1 MTDAD
6 KRTDRHTQSRED
18 TSKLVRWLTIALA
31 ASIAGSS
38 FTKFLVPVI
47 AATLLNAQARDLA
60 VLTALPA
67 LIAVALRLP
76 AGRSADGT
84 THGFRYM
91 LWLDYLRAVILLL
104 IPILWVFRSLNI
116 AVLMAI
122 VSVMAIANVSYTAL
136 LGPSIPLIADGPHVG
151 SLNARVSV
159 IASAADITGPPVA
172 GALLQVLAAPFV
184 ILVDVGSYLISAASQ
199 RRLVHADR
207 FRAPTPSIRR
217 GTVGTLRHRLRSD
230 KVYKWLIFSV
240 VAFSLLN
247 GAGITLLIL
256 YATRTLGLS
265 STVYGIVLGAGAV
278 GGVLAGMVAGRCIA
292 RYGLPTVM
300 TLGVVL
306 LGGSLAILPLS
317 EFTPI
322 GVIGLGAYEFLG
334 GAGAVFLLISGHTYV
349 QMTVQDGSLGT
360 SLAFLTM
367 CTEASVGLGA
377 LAGGVAA
384 SFTSVS
390 GVVTCSGIGAV
401 IMVPVCVFGLVDA
414 RGDSTEGEL

>member
-1 MTDAD
+1 MTEDDNRTGRRIASQDD
-6 KRTDRHTQSRED
+6 KN
-18 TSKLVRWLTIALA
+18 KMVRWLTVALA
-31 ASIAGSS
+31 ASIVGSS
-38 FTKFLVPVI
+38 FTKFLVPII
-47 AATLLNAQARDLA
+47 AATLLNAQARHLA

-76 AGRSADGT
+76 AGHGADGT

-104 IPILWVFRSLNI
+104 IPILWAFHSLNI
-116 AVLMAI
+116 AVLIAI

-136 LGPSIPLIADGPHVG
+136 LGPSIPVIADGPQIGNV
-151 SLNARVSV
+151 NARVSMIV
-159 IASAADITGPPVA
+159 STADITGPPVA

-184 ILVDVGSYLISAASQ
+184 ILVDVASYLISAANQ
-199 RRLVHADR
+199 RKIVHADE
-207 FRAPTPSIRR
+207 FRAPTPSSRR
-217 GTVGTLRHRLRSD
+217 GTFGVLGHRLRSD

-240 VAFSLLN
+240 AAFSLLN

-265 STVYGIVLGAGAV
+265 STVYGMVLGVGAV
-278 GGVLAGMVAGRCIA
+278 GGVLAGIMAGRCIA
-292 RYGLPTVM
+292 RYSLPTVM

-317 EFTPI
+317 KLTPI

-334 GAGAVFLLISGHTYV
+334 GAGAVLLLISGHTYV
-349 QMTVQDGSLGT
+349 QMTVRDGSLGT

-377 LAGGVAA
+377 LAGGIAA
-384 SFTSVS
+384 SFVSVLD
-390 GVVTCSGIGAV
+390 VVNCTGILAV
-401 IMVPVCVFGLVDA
+401 IMVPICVLGLVGA
-414 RGDSTEGEL
+414 RRNSTKAEF